1 MMTVLRPR
9 RLLIYGYSGLQKMLI
24 DLDWRVE
31 ETGDLNFEDSRSGD
45 PVMAAEFGNCR
56 QSFAGTYDISVS
68 D

>member
-1 MMTVLRPR
+1 
-9 RLLIYGYSGLQKMLI
+9 MLI